1 MKKILLICF
10 MLLAALIIDARA
22 QDRTITGKVL
32 DENGSSLPG
41 VNIILKGTAIGTTS
55 DIDGNYVLS
64 LPSEGG
70 VLIFSF
76 IGFATREID
85 IGSQSTINVTLLG
98 DTRQLSEV
106 VVTGYGVQEK
116 RSLTGSIASVKGE
129 VIENLPMQSFDRA
142 IQGRAAGVQVTST
155 SGAPGGAINVRIR
168 GVGSIT
174 GGNDPLY
181 VVDGVQVN
189 SGDNNTFGSGNAL
202 NSINPNDIESIEVL
216 KDASAAAIY
225 GAQAANGVVLIT
237 TKRGKAGKTRI
248 NFTAQVGETA
258 PINLIDALNTSQ
270 FKTLRAEALTNR
282 FGPNYDPD
290 GQGRT
295 TAQYVQDLYGNQD
308 TDWVDEAFRN
318 GTNQTYDISFD
329 GGNERTNFFI
339 SGSYNLQEGIVL
351 ASDFERGTGR
361 FNLNHKINDKLSI
374 EQKISLARTTQNGT
388 ISDGAFI
395 SSIHLASLFMAPNEP
410 VRDEAGEYNQDLP
423 QPWNFNIVQMAD
435 FDERVSDNTQIVGSF
450 AVNYQILPNLKLRGF
465 IGVDYSGMEEYA
477 WSDPRINNYRNFGNG
492 IGGRRSER
500 RRNII
505 SWNTNETLTYSKSFG
520 DHTINALVGFEY
532 RQLEWENLTAIGE
545 GFNNFR
551 LRTLASA
558 AGPGTAVSNPVNSF
572 NTSWN
577 MASFF
582 GNVNYDYKK
591 RYFATATLRRDGS
604 SRFGVDNRWGN
615 FYSGSVGWA
624 ISEESFMDDIA
635 VIDNLKIRASYG
647 QTGNS
652 LLNPNGTENF
662 VAAQAWGVVGN
673 YTGEGGT
680 LQNGFLPVTLGN
692 NRLTWEV
699 AEQANIGLDF
709 ALFGG
714 RISGAVDAYITET
727 SSLLL
732 DRSLPTDT
740 GWGSV
745 KENVGI
751 VENKGLEI
759 ELSTVNIDAG
769 NFKWTTDFNISFQE
783 NQVKELFA
791 GNDTVVLASGEYL
804 IVGNSLRSNR
814 SPTYLGVNPANGKA
828 MWEDADGNITYL
840 LQDEDNRIQGNRLSD
855 FFGGLTNT
863 ITYKGFTLDV
873 FFQFDYGRQILNNNA
888 FFHEASGGYIWNQ
901 AVSQLDRWQNPGDIT
916 HVPRPYDGVAEPGDS
931 RSNQFSTR
939 QLEDASYIRLKAA
952 TLSYDFPN
960 TIVSKIGLYRARVF
974 AQGIN
979 LWTLTEY
986 TGWDPELLQTDL
998 GRYPQ
1003 AKQYTLGV
1011 QIGL

>member
-10 MLLAALIIDARA
+10 MLMAALINDAIG
-22 QDRTITGKVL
+22 QDRTITGNVV
-32 DENGSSLPG
+32 DENGSTLPG
-41 VNIILKGTAIGTTS
+41 VNILLKGTAIGTTS

-64 LPSEGG
+64 VPSEGG

-76 IGFATREID
+76 IGFASNEIE
-85 IGSQSTINVTLLG
+85 IGSRSTINVTLIG

-116 RSLTGSIASVKGE
+116 RSLTGSISSVKGE

-168 GVGSIT
+168 GIGSIT

-189 SGDNNTFGSGNAL
+189 SGDNNSFGSGNAL

-248 NFTAQVGETA
+248 NFTAQVGQTA
-258 PINLIDALNTSQ
+258 PINLIDALNTEQ

-290 GQGRT
+290 EEGRT
-295 TAQYVQDLYGNQD
+295 TQQYVQDLYGD
-308 TDWVDEAFRN
+308 EYTDWVDEAFRN

-339 SGSYNLQEGIVL
+339 SGSYNLQEGIVI

-361 FNLNHKINDKLSI
+361 FNLNHKIDDKFSI
-374 EQKISLARTTQNGT
+374 EQKIAMSRTTQNGT

-395 SSIHLASLFMAPNEP
+395 NSPHFASLFMIPYAP
-410 VRDEAGEYNQDLP
+410 VRDETGEYNQDFP
-423 QPWNFNIVQMAD
+423 TPWNYNIVQQAD

-450 AVNYQILPNLKLRGF
+450 AANYQILPNLKLRGF
-465 IGVDYSGMEEYA
+465 IGVDYSAMEEYA
-477 WSDPRINNYRNFGNG
+477 WSDPRIDNYGNFGNG

-520 DHTINALVGFEY
+520 EHTINALAGFEY
-532 RQLEWENLTAIGE
+532 RQLEWDNLITIGE
-545 GFNNFR
+545 GFSNFR

-558 AGPGTAVSNPVNSF
+558 GGPATATSPPINSF

-577 MASFF
+577 IASFF

-591 RYFATATLRRDGS
+591 RYFATATIRRDGS
-604 SRFGVDNRWGN
+604 SRFGEENRWGN
-615 FYSGSVGWA
+615 FYSGSIGWA
-624 ISEESFMDDIA
+624 ISEESFMDNA
-635 VIDNLKIRASYG
+635 TVIDNLKIRASYG

-652 LLNPNGTENF
+652 LLNPAGTQNF
-662 VAAQAWGVVGN
+662 VANPAWGIVGN
-673 YTGEGGT
+673 YTGAGGT
-680 LQNGFLPVTLGN
+680 LQNGLLPVTLGN
-692 NRLTWEV
+692 TRLTWEV
-699 AEQANIGLDF
+699 ANQVNAGIDF
-709 ALFGG
+709 ALFQG

-732 DRSLPTDT
+732 DRALPTDS

-745 KENVGI
+745 KENVGV
-751 VENKGLEI
+751 VENRGIEI
-759 ELSTVNIDAG
+759 ELSTVNFDVG
-769 NFKWTTDFNISFQE
+769 DFKWTTDFNISFQQNE
-783 NQVKELFA
+783 VKELFA
-791 GNDTVVLASGEYL
+791 GNDTVILNTGEYL

-814 SPTYLGVNPANGKA
+814 SQTYVGVNPATGRA
-828 MWEDADGNITYL
+828 MWEDVNGNITYV
-840 LQDEDNRIQGNRLSD
+840 LQDEDNRIHGNELSD

-863 ITYKGFTLDV
+863 ISYKGFTLDV
-873 FFQFDYGRQILNNNA
+873 FFQFDYGRQVLNNNA
-888 FFHEASGGYIWNQ
+888 FFHEASGGYGWNQ

-916 HVPRPYDGVAEPGDS
+916 PVPRPFEGVAEPGTT

-960 TIVSKIGLYRARVF
+960 TVVSKIGLYRARAFV
-974 AQGIN
+974 QGIN
-979 LWTLTEY
+979 LWTITEY
-986 TGWDPELLQTDL
+986 TGWDPEVLETDL

-1003 AKQYTLGV
+1003 AKQYTVGV